1 MGKEVIQ
8 SVNLD
13 ANESAFFAR
22 ELEHIKTR
30 TYDILYPEYKAT
42 RLIPVSTDAG
52 PGAESITYQQFDA
65 VGVMKIIANYADDL
79 PRADVKGKEFLSPVR
94 SLGGSYGY
102 NVQEVRNAQ
111 HAGRPLNPRKAAAV
125 RQAYEQAVNKIA
137 WFASATD
144 GVYGGLT
151 GLLYNPNVT
160 KDTPQSGG
168 AWISTP
174 RSAADILKDMNEAIN
189 DVISLTKGIEVPDM
203 MLLPLDEYGYINT
216 LARSDQSDLTVLE
229 YFKRNQPA
237 VSVEWV
243 NELADV
249 DPKPSGGAGP
259 SNLMIAYRRNPDKL
273 TLELPQLFE
282 QFAAQER
289 GLEFLVPAHGRIGGV
304 IIYYPLSV
312 NIVEGI

>member
-1 MGKEVIQ
+1 MEVIH

-52 PGAESITYQQFDA
+52 PGAESIVYQQYDA

-111 HAGRPLNPRKAAAV
+111 QAGKPLNTRKAAAE
-125 RQAYEQAVNKIA
+125 RQAYEQSVNKIA

-160 KDTPQSGG
+160 KTTPTYG

-174 RSAADILKDMNEAIN
+174 RTAAEILIDMNAAVN
-189 DVISLTKGIEVPDM
+189 DTISLTKGVEIPDT
-203 MLLPLDEYGYINT
+203 MLLPLDEHGHVNT
-216 LARSDQSDLTVLE
+216 MPRSTNSDLTVLE
-229 YFKRNQPA
+229 YFKRNQPG

-249 DPKPSGGAGP
+249 DPKPSGPAGP
-259 SNLMIAYRRNPDKL
+259 SNLMVTYSKRSEKL

-282 QFAAQER
+282 QFPAQER
-289 GLEFLVPAHGRIGGV
+289 GLEFIVPAHGRIGGV